1 MSNPT
6 KKVLG
11 MAGSQ
16 MFRSPLSSLV
26 NANSQSTSGNPRY
39 DINHMRSFMSSLKTP
54 AEIRRNDAKEA
65 EMRRE
70 PSKEVPVVENSGE
83 REKNRGEEGENGVK
97 APLNRRLEFENVGF
111 MSFGESVVAD
121 TNDNS
126 TNKEM
131 PDNSENI
138 ENENLNMTNNTNKRS
153 KTTKRNEPPSK
164 TRKAAVEK
172 KKNIHITKSAAAA
185 KKGFKD
191 NVLTIKFKLSDI
203 QVKAGQIPDFALF
216 VKDDVHKSTSK
227 NAASHANKYITYI
240 KGDISNKFFGKGIS
254 YNPDEYFICKNEID
268 LTEEK
273 VISLDK
279 RKISKAVKKS
289 VGKTVILRGDI
300 SSGNESFSEENESQV
315 IEGCTESESESE
327 NIDIYQVGKTAKK
340 MRWGPPSRQSSESS
354 ESSGGVNVYG
364 RGADKSTT
372 RKKKS
377 RNSRKNAKVLED
389 NIDNTCF
396 NMFADRKA
404 RKVVSTGGKKKVQSR
419 TKSKKRVNRF

>member
-11 MAGSQ
+11 MAG
-16 MFRSPLSSLV
+16 RSPLSSLV

-39 DINHMRSFMSSLKTP
+39 DINHMRSFMSNLKTP

-65 EMRRE
+65 EMRRA

-131 PDNSENI
+131 LDNSENI
-138 ENENLNMTNNTNKRS
+138 ENENLNTTNNTNKRL
-153 KTTKRNEPPSK
+153 KTSKRNEPPSK

-240 KGDISNKFFGKGIS
+240 DGDISNKFFGKGIS

-364 RGADKSTT
+364 RGLINLQPR
-372 RKKKS
+372 RK
-377 RNSRKNAKVLED
+377 RAE
-389 NIDNTCF
+389 I
-396 NMFADRKA
+396 A
-404 RKVVSTGGKKKVQSR
+404 RKMQK
-419 TKSKKRVNRF
+419 F